1 MTTTPFWQQPKGQRN
16 SRRPRIR
23 LITTRLNQLMKE
35 QKEATH
41 RLKELNA
48 AISQYE
54 DELNFLIN
62 HP

>member
-1 MTTTPFWQQPKGQRN
+1 
-16 SRRPRIR
+16 
-23 LITTRLNQLMKE
+23 MKE